1 MGIAPHSARN
11 GYNACLDYPA
21 EIQWQSCSAGENPD
35 GRGAVMSLEITI
47 RKRDAVTILDLQGQV
62 TAGQESDSLGNCLQ
76 ELAGQGAK
84 KVLINLA
91 KVEKMDTSGISSI
104 VRAFVSLGRD
114 GGKLALLNARG
125 RVRMV
130 LDMTRLLNVFPNF
143 EDEALAVLSL
153 G

>member
-1 MGIAPHSARN
+1 
-11 GYNACLDYPA
+11 
-21 EIQWQSCSAGENPD
+21 
-35 GRGAVMSLEITI
+35 MSLEITI